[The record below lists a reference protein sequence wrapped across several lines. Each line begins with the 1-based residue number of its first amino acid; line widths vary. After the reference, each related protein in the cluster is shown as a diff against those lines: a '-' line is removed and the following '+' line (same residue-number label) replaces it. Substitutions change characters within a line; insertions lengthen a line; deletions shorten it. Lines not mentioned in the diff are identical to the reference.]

1 VPALSDLDETDP
13 NFAGLSTKERLSIH
27 RKGICLD
34 CHADID
40 PWGIAMESLDA
51 AGKFRDKILRLTPD
65 QKVKRRILKVDEET
79 EARGSPIKGMSEL
92 QKLLREK
99 HAKDFASGFSASMLS
114 FALGRPLSYKEDE
127 TLTRLAG
134 QFAESD
140 YRMAS
145 LIDEIV
151 RLPEFRNPNNKIQ

>member
-1 VPALSDLDETDP
+1 
-13 NFAGLSTKERLSIH
+13 
-27 RKGICLD
+27 
-34 CHADID
+34 
-40 PWGIAMESLDA
+40 
-51 AGKFRDKILRLTPD
+51 
-65 QKVKRRILKVDEET
+65 
-79 EARGSPIKGMSEL
+79 MSEL

-151 RLPEFRNPNNKIQ
+151 RLPEFRHPNNKIQ